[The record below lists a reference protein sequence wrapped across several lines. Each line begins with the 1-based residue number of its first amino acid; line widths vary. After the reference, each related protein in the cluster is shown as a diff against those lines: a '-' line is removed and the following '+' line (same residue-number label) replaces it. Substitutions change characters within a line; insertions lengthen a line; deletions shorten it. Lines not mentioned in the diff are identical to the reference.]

1 MVEVTDSTGVL
12 EITFDRNF
20 FDSTYEGLDD
30 DFFVFDSV
38 TQESLREES
47 TINRKIRRYLKQGRT
62 QEDAGKRAREELK
75 AIDLDALDNAQ
86 EAKRQKK

>member
-1 MVEVTDSTGVL
+1 M
-12 EITFDRNF
+12 
-20 FDSTYEGLDD
+20 
-30 DFFVFDSV
+30 FDSV

-62 QEDAGKRAREELK
+62 QEDAKKRAREELK
-75 AIDLDALDNAQ
+75 VIDLDALDNAQ

>member
-1 MVEVTDSTGVL
+1 M
-12 EITFDRNF
+12 
-20 FDSTYEGLDD
+20 
-30 DFFVFDSV
+30 FDSV
-38 TQESLREES
+38 TKDSLREES

-62 QEDAGKRAREELK
+62 QEDAKKRAREELK